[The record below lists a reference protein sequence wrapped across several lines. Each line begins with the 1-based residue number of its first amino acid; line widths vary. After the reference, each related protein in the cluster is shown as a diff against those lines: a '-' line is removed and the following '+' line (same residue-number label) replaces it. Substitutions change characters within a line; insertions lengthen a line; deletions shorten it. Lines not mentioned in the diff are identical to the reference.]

1 MSTLF
6 NQEQHQALIEHL
18 WELQKA
24 TPASIEALNLF
35 QRIIWDYYKHHERD
49 FTWRRVTT
57 PYYVT
62 VSEIMLQQTQTFRVA
77 GKFEAFVEA
86 FPDFATLADAPVA
99 EIIRLWK
106 GLGYNRRALALQK
119 IAQLVMN
126 NHHGILPSDIATL
139 ETFPHIGKAT
149 ARSIVTYAFNMPVAF
164 IETNIRT
171 VYIYFFFKD
180 QATVTDAMLEPLVAA
195 TVDAANPRAW
205 YYALM
210 DYGVMLKKTVGNV
223 SRLSAHYAKQ
233 SAFEGSDRQVRGMI
247 LQTLL
252 DQPGTAVSMLPAL
265 LNKEPLRVEK
275 IVSDLQRE
283 GFVKNV
289 NGILELKS

>member
-1 MSTLF
+1 
-6 NQEQHQALIEHL
+6 
-18 WELQKA
+18 
-24 TPASIEALNLF
+24 
-35 QRIIWDYYKHHERD
+35 
-49 FTWRRVTT
+49 
-57 PYYVT
+57 
-62 VSEIMLQQTQTFRVA
+62 
-77 GKFEAFVEA
+77 
-86 FPDFATLADAPVA
+86 
-99 EIIRLWK
+99 
-106 GLGYNRRALALQK
+106 
-119 IAQLVMN
+119 
-126 NHHGILPSDIATL
+126 
-139 ETFPHIGKAT
+139 
-149 ARSIVTYAFNMPVAF
+149 
-164 IETNIRT
+164 
-171 VYIYFFFKD
+171 
-180 QATVTDAMLEPLVAA
+180 
-195 TVDAANPRAW
+195 
-205 YYALM
+205 M